1 MKNLIELL
9 RGLEIG
15 ETLEITEETKEII
28 SDLAEKE
35 DERKEKLEKE
45 RAKRYEE
52 NKPLFDKII
61 SELTENPNQVFT
73 AGEIA
78 KLLDISTQKASSLLR
93 ALFQDEKIE
102 REKAKTSSPFVYSIK
117 KIEEEEEEE

>member
-15 ETLEITEETKEII
+15 ETLEITEEIKEII
-28 SDLAEKE
+28 NDLAEKE
-35 DERKEKLEKE
+35 DERLEKLEKE
-45 RAKRYEE
+45 RVKRYEE

-61 SELTENPNQVFT
+61 SELTEKPNQVFT

-78 KLLDISTQKASSLLR
+78 KLLETSTQKASSLLR

-102 REKAKTSSPFVYSIK
+102 REKTKTSSPFVYSIK
-117 KIEEEEEEE
+117 KIEEEEE

>member
-15 ETLEITEETKEII
+15 EALEITEEIKEII
-28 SDLAEKE
+28 NDLAEKE
-35 DERKEKLEKE
+35 DERLIKLEQE
-45 RAKRYEE
+45 RQKRYEE

-117 KIEEEEEEE
+117 KK

>member
-15 ETLEITEETKEII
+15 ETLEITEEIKEII
-28 SDLAEKE
+28 NDLAEKE
-35 DERKEKLEKE
+35 DERLIKLEQE
-45 RAKRYEE
+45 RQKRYEE

-117 KIEEEEEEE
+117 KIEEEEEE

>member
-1 MKNLIELL
+1 MKILIELL

-15 ETLEITEETKEII
+15 ETLEITEEIKEII
-28 SDLAEKE
+28 NDLAEKE
-35 DERKEKLEKE
+35 DERLIKLEQE
-45 RAKRYEE
+45 RQKRYEE

-117 KIEEEEEEE
+117 KIEEEEEE

>member
-9 RGLEIG
+9 RGLEVG
-15 ETLEITEETKEII
+15 EKFEITEEVKETI
-28 SDLAEKE
+28 SDLAKKE
-35 DERKEKLEKE
+35 DERQERLEEE

-61 SELTENPNQVFT
+61 SELTEKPDQVFT

-78 KLLDISTQKASSLLR
+78 KLFDISTQKASALLR

-102 REKAKTSSPFVYSIK
+102 REKAKASAPFVYSIK
-117 KIEEEEEEE
+117 KIEEEEE